1 MKRLAYYTCYF
12 GGEYNYSNLI
22 PPIPSETMNCYFFT
36 NNQNVYSKL
45 EGTKWIRIFID
56 TIPIHDNSILDTLS
70 TKEIRAC
77 PHRFPVLDQ
86 YEYLCWFDTKL
97 KVYEEVVERCIE
109 LLQASNKTMV
119 LTKHAY
125 SDKYTTVWD
134 EFHTAMG
141 TEKYRIQKDKYE
153 AYIKHQ
159 LANGYDETISVFY
172 CCGFSI
178 RKRCDQQKEI
188 NELWY
193 KHIQECGIE
202 DQISFQF
209 IQKSYGDSIHG
220 LAYQESWKY
229 FYE

>member
-1 MKRLAYYTCYF
+1 MLLWWRVQLFKPHSAYSIRNNRL
-12 GGEYNYSNLI
+12 L
-22 PPIPSETMNCYFFT
+22 FFT

-56 TIPIHDNSILDTLS
+56 TIPIHNNSIHDTLS

-97 KVYEEVVERCIE
+97 KVYEEVVERYIE

-141 TEKYRIQKDKYE
+141 IEKYRIQKDKYE

-172 CCGFSI
+172 CCGFSL

-209 IQKSYGDSIHG
+209 IQKLYGDSIHG